1 MSAIVSVG
9 VAASKAAAAG
19 TALRAGAAEATAVAG
34 SVAMTDEVIVRSML
48 AVRRPLN
55 IVPKGITH
63 GTCIQPNR
71 TAVLGQGPKT
81 WLRTLRA
88 FVTRGVVE
96 ASSMKPTT
104 RVIMGCV
111 VIAAA

>member
-34 SVAMTDEVIVRSML
+34 FVAMTDEVIVRGML
-48 AVRRPLN
+48 AVLQLLD
-55 IVPKGITH
+55 IVPNGRTH

-81 WLRTLRA
+81 WLFTLRA
-88 FVTRGVVE
+88 SVTRGVVE
-96 ASSMKPTT
+96 ASSMKPAT
-104 RVIMGCV
+104 RVIMGRV